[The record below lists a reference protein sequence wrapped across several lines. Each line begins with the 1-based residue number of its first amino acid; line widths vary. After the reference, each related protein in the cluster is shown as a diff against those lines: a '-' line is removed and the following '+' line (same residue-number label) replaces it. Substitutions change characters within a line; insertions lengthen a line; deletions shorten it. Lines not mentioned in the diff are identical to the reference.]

1 MILAAA
7 DGDGVLFKDPHVR
20 RRLARIDEGHPR
32 PFQQGCDLVGIGRN
46 AAYALQIVQAYPF
59 GRQDGPHTADDFGQF
74 LAFMDF
80 IAIFDEEL
88 EPDLVVQQ
96 SKGPGKDIEAGDDAV
111 LFAQEFRFTLAVFRQ
126 NGIGRHV
133 FTGDVFLHGL

>member
-1 MILAAA
+1 M
-7 DGDGVLFKDPHVR
+7 
-20 RRLARIDEGHPR
+20 
-32 PFQQGCDLVGIGRN
+32 GIGRN

-74 LAFMDF
+74 LSLVDF
-80 IAIFDEEL
+80 ITIFDEEL
-88 EPDLVVQQ
+88 EPDLIVQQ
-96 SKGPGKDIEAGDDAV
+96 GKGPGKDVEAGDDTV

-133 FTGDVFLHGL
+133 FTGDVFLQGL

>member
-1 MILAAA
+1 M
-7 DGDGVLFKDPHVR
+7 
-20 RRLARIDEGHPR
+20 
-32 PFQQGCDLVGIGRN
+32 GIGRN
-46 AAYALQIVQAYPF
+46 AAHALQIVQSYPF

-80 IAIFDEEL
+80 IAIFDEKL

-111 LFAQEFRFTLAVFRQ
+111 LFAQEFRFTLQSSGKMALVVTSSPVMSSCRACKIKGSACNFMVTLFMTLLLPF
-126 NGIGRHV
+126 H
-133 FTGDVFLHGL
+133 FP

>member
-1 MILAAA
+1 M
-7 DGDGVLFKDPHVR
+7 
-20 RRLARIDEGHPR
+20 
-32 PFQQGCDLVGIGRN
+32 GIGRN
-46 AAYALQIVQAYPF
+46 AAHALQIVQSYPF

-80 IAIFDEEL
+80 IAIFDEKL

-133 FTGDVFLHGL
+133 FTGDVFLGPVKLKDQPAISWLRCSSHSRSLSISPKT